1 MNETAFA
8 ATEDAQLHAIKGCH
22 IVLPDGR
29 KLGYAEYGVANGSP
43 VLFFHGAP
51 GSSHIHADLA
61 AIAAQNNVR
70 LIAVD
75 RPGYGLSDPQPNRT
89 ILCFADDVDIL
100 TNSLGVKRFSI
111 IGFSAGSPYPLACA
125 YKFPDKVTKIA
136 LAGSLAP
143 ITEPGVMEG
152 MSPAARDIYALAQ
165 SNPDGLRTTLAA
177 VAPSA
182 NALLGAMSASA
193 SDWDRKILHA
203 RSTEF
208 ELEYTQALLGGV
220 EGMVSDFILN
230 SGNWGF
236 PINACKAEVHLYTGS
251 LDQNTPP
258 SMTEYLSRELTNSYR
273 HLFQNEGH
281 FILYNHWE
289 EILKAVI

>member
-1 MNETAFA
+1 MNKTAFA

-29 KLGYAEYGVANGSP
+29 KLGYTEYGVASGNP

-51 GSSHIHADLA
+51 GSSHIHADLV

-89 ILCFADDVDIL
+89 FLSFTDDINVL
-100 TNSLGVKRFSI
+100 TGSLGVWKFSV

-125 YKFPDKVTKIA
+125 YKFPDKVSKIA

-143 ITEPGVMEG
+143 VTEPGVMEG
-152 MSPAARDIYALAQ
+152 MSPTASEIYALAQ
-165 SNPDGLRTTLAA
+165 SNPDGLRATFSAI
-177 VAPSA
+177 APTA
-182 NALLGAMSASA
+182 NVLLGVMSASTG
-193 SDWDRKILHA
+193 DWDSKILHA
-203 RSTEF
+203 RTTEF

-258 SMTEYLSRELTNSYR
+258 RMTEYLSRELTNSYL